1 MYEDEIKVFLSP
13 LSIDHSGLGNFYG
26 HVYA

>member
-13 LSIDHSGLGNFYG
+13 LSIDHSGHSNFYD